1 MLDKKGRPVRES
13 TTSDLELLAA
23 IHEAWHYHPN
33 WHLGQLIQKAANIP
47 VGTRVAVEF
56 AHDESLLAG
65 LKALVPDDWE
75 IELDNQA

>member
-1 MLDKKGRPVRES
+1 MLDKKGRPMREAPK
-13 TTSDLELLAA
+13 SDLELITAL
-23 IHEAWHYHPN
+23 IKAWRYHPS
-33 WHLGQLIQKAANIP
+33 WHLGQLVQKAANIP